1 MHYPS
6 LNIVSVIYLSDKSKN
21 GKSHLAL
28 WDWTLDLKTFFKKLR
43 KSWYSRPMSIK
54 LDLKPTELANK
65 SAIKRQFSKIIA
77 YYNKFFLD
85 LDISEDN
92 DLDKED

>member
-1 MHYPS
+1 
-6 LNIVSVIYLSDKSKN
+6 
-21 GKSHLAL
+21 
-28 WDWTLDLKTFFKKLR
+28 
-43 KSWYSRPMSIK
+43 MSIK